1 MPKSSF
7 WWKAVRRTFA
17 AILAIIA
24 IAGLAGWIG
33 SSIPRGDPLLDAP
46 ADPVEIMIA
55 TNGVHT
61 EIVVPVV
68 NSTRDWREIL
78 PSVSKT
84 ASGDVTTH
92 IAIGFGERDVFIN
105 TPTFYDMRLST
116 ALRVATTGGEGMIR
130 VINLTNPG
138 AHQNRRKLTISR
150 EQYARLVNA
159 LEDDLP
165 PLAAG
170 EARTFETST
179 YDRGRYYA
187 SPQRYTLITTCNQWT
202 SDRLANAGIR
212 TGWLTPFS
220 GGVMKWVPK
229 PNAVRKVEP

>member
-7 WWKAVRRTFA
+7 WWKAVRRTFT

-33 SSIPRGDPLLDAP
+33 SSIPRGDPLVDAP

-61 EIVVPVV
+61 EIVVPAV
-68 NSTRDWREIL
+68 NSTKDWRETL
-78 PSVSKT
+78 PSVAQT
-84 ASGDVTTH
+84 ASGGATTH

-130 VINLTNPG
+130 VINLANPSV
-138 AHQNRRKLTISR
+138 HQNRRKLTISG
-150 EQYARLVNA
+150 EQYRLLVEA

-165 PLAAG
+165 PPAAG
-170 EARTFETST
+170 KTRIFETST

-202 SDRLANAGIR
+202 SDRLAKAGIR
-212 TGWLTPFS
+212 TGWFTPFS

-229 PNAVRKVEP
+229 PNAAGKVEP